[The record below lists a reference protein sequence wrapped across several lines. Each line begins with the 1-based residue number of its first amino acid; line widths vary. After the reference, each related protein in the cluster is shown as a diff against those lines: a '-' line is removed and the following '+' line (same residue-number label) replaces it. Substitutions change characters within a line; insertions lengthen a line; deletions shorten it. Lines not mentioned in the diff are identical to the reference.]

1 MKYDE
6 IYKNNDFVW
15 GDSPNKLLEMIA
27 DKADNSAPFLDLGCG
42 QGRDSLFM
50 LKKGFRIV
58 AVDKSQEG
66 LNKISETVSTAKL
79 PEDMIELVC
88 GDAKDF
94 SIKANG
100 FSVINAFNVFQF
112 MDKADVLAVIENIKK
127 GLIVDG
133 YIVVSGF
140 LSDPDKK
147 TDKGFFKE
155 GELKNL
161 FSDFASVFYEE
172 KVIDDLGHPGCPNP
186 HQHHVVKMISQK

>member
-15 GDSPNKLLEMIA
+15 GESPNRLLEMIA

-50 LKKGFRIV
+50 LKKGFRVI

-66 LNKISETVSTAKL
+66 LNKILETVNMAKL
-79 PEDMIELVC
+79 PEGMIELIC
-88 GDAKDF
+88 GDVKGF

-112 MDKADVLAVIENIKK
+112 MDKSDVLSVIGSIKN
-127 GLIVDG
+127 GLISGG
-133 YIVVSGF
+133 YVVVSGF
-140 LSDPDKK
+140 LSAPDKN

-155 GELKNL
+155 GELKDL
-161 FSDFASVFYEE
+161 FSDFAPVFYEE
-172 KVIDDLGHPGCPNP
+172 KVIDDPGHPGCPNP
-186 HQHHVVKMISQK
+186 HQHRVVKMISQK